1 MRAVFVMVKCEMG
14 RAYGVAQTA
23 ADDIA
28 ELSEI
33 HSISGQYDLLAKFYL
48 DTDQDVGRFVTEKV
62 QKLAGAGRQLHQ
74 AAAQPAVRLHVLR
87 LGHQRRQP
95 GLDAPGS
102 HARPGRHPA

>member
-62 QKLAGAGRQLHQ
+62 QKLAGVKDTYTLIGFNAFT
-74 AAAQPAVRLHVLR
+74 
-87 LGHQRRQP
+87 
-95 GLDAPGS
+95 
-102 HARPGRHPA
+102 PGRA